1 MLIFVPF
8 RLNPERIGGDFKQE
22 VQVRNLFMDE
32 TKRSFDKTQSH
43 FLYLL
48 MVTNYF
54 RFIVAS

>member
-32 TKRSFDKTQSH
+32 TKR
-43 FLYLL
+43 YLTKPIL
-48 MVTNYF
+48 T
-54 RFIVAS
+54 FISVDGD